1 MSEQPQVSGVPEF
14 ELEDRMRVSMRRA
27 GVGVSAMADY
37 FGVRRETVGTWINGR
52 IRPGT
57 QSLRLWALRTGVP
70 YEWLRTGEVCAIRD
84 SNPEPAD
91 YGTVAGHRAAA
102 GLYVP
107 HKCKPL
113 TYPPVI
119 YLTAA

>member
-1 MSEQPQVSGVPEF
+1 MSEQPQVSGIPEF

-37 FGVRRETVGTWINGR
+37 FGVRRETIGTWINGR

-91 YGTVAGHRAAA
+91 YVTAAGQGMVLPFWLPMMAAA
-102 GLYVP
+102 
-107 HKCKPL
+107 
-113 TYPPVI
+113 
-119 YLTAA
+119 